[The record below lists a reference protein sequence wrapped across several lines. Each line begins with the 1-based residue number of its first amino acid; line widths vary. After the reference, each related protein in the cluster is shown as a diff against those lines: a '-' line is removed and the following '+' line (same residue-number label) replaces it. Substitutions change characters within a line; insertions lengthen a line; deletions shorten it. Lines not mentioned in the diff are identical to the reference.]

1 MKLNCLLSARVAL
14 FSLPALLAAGLCP
27 PAVAAAATSTAVQS
41 ADLLTDPDIK
51 RAVDA
56 VYPALVRIHVVGEQ
70 GEEGRMRKR
79 RSSGSGTIITKDG
92 YILTN
97 HHVAGRGTRLT
108 VRLANREELDAELV
122 GTDPLSDLSVLKI
135 DPASRRDPAAPLP
148 SAQFGDSD
156 KLKVG
161 DVVLAMGS
169 PAGLSQSV
177 TKGIVA
183 NTEMISP
190 GGSGGM
196 TLDGEDVGELV
207 RWIGHDAVI
216 YPGNSG
222 GPLVNLKGEIIGV
235 NEVGIGSLGGAIPG
249 NLAQAVAKE
258 LMSKGHMSRS
268 WIGLDVQP
276 LLKSMTDEK
285 GTLVAEVMPDSP
297 ASKAGIKPGDFILE
311 FNGNPVTESRA
322 PEDLPLFNRLVL
334 TTPVGAPVTIKG
346 MRDDKPVAWQLTTV
360 EREPREAR
368 EVEVKAW
375 GLTVRDFT
383 LYAALEEQR
392 KDRNG
397 VLVDTIRPGGPCS
410 ECKPPLRNG
419 DILIAVEGRPVNNVK
434 SLQEITRE
442 LTKNE
447 KDRRPVLV
455 TFERNES
462 QMVTVA
468 QIGPDLEDDKPAR
481 AAKAWLGASTQVLTS
496 QIAEAL
502 KLEGKKGVRV
512 TRILPDSPAEKAGV
526 KVGDVFLKL
535 DDQVIPASTPSDEEL
550 FDNLIRAYKVGG
562 EVTLEGLRSGQPL
575 KLTATLAR
583 QPKPSSELP
592 EYKDDR
598 FEFTARE
605 LSLNDRV
612 DDKLGADVRG
622 LKVSAV
628 QNAGWTALAGLS
640 AGDILLTVDGK
651 PMDSVATLKA
661 LLQGYRDSKPRRV
674 VLFVRRGVHT
684 FYLEIEPKW

>member
-1 MKLNCLLSARVAL
+1 MKLNRLLTGRVAL
-14 FSLPALLAAGLCP
+14 FSLPALLALGPCP
-27 PAVAAAATSTAVQS
+27 PAALAAAATPATQS
-41 ADLLTDPDIK
+41 ADLLADPDIK
-51 RAVDA
+51 RAVEA

-97 HHVAGRGTRLT
+97 HHVSGRATRLT
-108 VRLANREELDAELV
+108 VRLANREDLDAELI

-135 DPASRRDPAAPLP
+135 DPASRRDPSAPVP
-148 SAQFGDSD
+148 FAQFGDSD

-177 TKGIVA
+177 TKGIIA

-190 GGSGGM
+190 GGGGSFL
-196 TLDGEDVGELV
+196 LDGEDVGELV

-222 GPLVNLKGEIIGV
+222 GPLVNLQGEIIGV

-258 LMSKGHMSRS
+258 LMAKGRVSRS

-276 LLKSMTDEK
+276 LLKSMTDAK
-285 GTLVAEVMPDSP
+285 GVLVAEIMPDSP
-297 ASKAGIKPGDFILE
+297 ASKAGLQPGDFIHE
-311 FNGNPVTESRA
+311 FNGSPVSESRA

-334 TTPVGAPVTIKG
+334 TTPVGATAAVKG
-346 MRDDKPVAWQLTTV
+346 MRAGKPMTWQLTTV

-368 EVEVKAW
+368 EVEAKPW

-392 KDRNG
+392 KDRKG
-397 VLVDTIRPGGPCS
+397 VLVDTLRPGGPSS
-410 ECKPPLRNG
+410 ESKPALRSG
-419 DILIAVEGRPVNNVK
+419 DIILAVEGRPVDNVK
-434 SLQEITRE
+434 ALQALTRE
-442 LTKNE
+442 LTKDE
-447 KDRRPVLV
+447 QERRPVLV

-468 QIGPDLEDDKPAR
+468 LIGPDLEDDKPAR
-481 AAKAWLGASTQVLTS
+481 AAKAWLGANTQVLTS

-512 TRILPDSPAEKAGV
+512 TRILPDSPAEKAGI
-526 KVGDVFLKL
+526 KPGDIFLKL
-535 DDQVIPASTPSDEEL
+535 DEMVIPASTPSDDEL
-550 FDNLIRAYKVGG
+550 FDNLIRAYKVGA
-562 EVTLEGLRSGQPL
+562 EVTLDGVRSGQPL
-575 KLTATLAR
+575 KLTAKLAR

-612 DDKLGADVRG
+612 DDKLAADVRG

-640 AGDILLTVDGK
+640 SGDVLLSVDGK

-661 LLQGYRDSKPRRV
+661 LLQGYRDTKPRRV